1 MLLAGISAGL
11 PLGVYCL
18 FIKFYF
24 GSVSSNTQV
33 ESTVIGV
40 LHLES
45 LENAIVV
52 GAVHSELLRC

>member
-1 MLLAGISAGL
+1 MVLAGINAGSKN
-11 PLGVYCL
+11 GVYCL
-18 FIKFYF
+18 KEFFF
-24 GSVSSNTQV
+24 GSVSSKTQV

-52 GAVHSELLRC
+52 GVVHNDLLRY